1 MMQPA
6 CHSPAVFS
14 QQKEETMDSNT
25 MYSLRFTVMVT
36 CDPERVA
43 DLRTELA
50 NMLVENTAPYG
61 GTVTSHGPREED

>member
-1 MMQPA
+1 
-6 CHSPAVFS
+6 
-14 QQKEETMDSNT
+14 MDSKT
-25 MYSLRFTVMVT
+25 MYNLRFSVMVT